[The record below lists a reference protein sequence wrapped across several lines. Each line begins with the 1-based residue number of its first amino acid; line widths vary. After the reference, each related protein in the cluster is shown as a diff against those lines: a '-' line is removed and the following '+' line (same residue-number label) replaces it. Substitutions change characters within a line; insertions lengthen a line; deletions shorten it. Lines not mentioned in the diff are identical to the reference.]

1 MTSIVKLWI
10 LVSAS
15 LVALF
20 VSILFSIT
28 LGPLSVSMT
37 DAWQVVAFKLG
48 LSSSPEGVTLL
59 EQNAI
64 WELRMPRALLAA
76 VAGAAL
82 AICGA
87 VLQSLLRNGLADP
100 YLLGISSGASAGAV
114 VVVLTASTAA
124 SFVMASGA
132 FAGALAAFSLVLLL
146 AWAAGNGNH
155 NIILAGVAIT
165 QLFSALTS
173 FLIMFS
179 ADANTTRGVLFWMLG
194 SSASSSWQTV
204 VLSAA
209 IFAVSFVVLF
219 CHSTAL
225 DAFTFGADSAASLGI
240 NVKRVRMVV
249 IGVASLLAATIVSSS
264 GAIGFVGLVLPH
276 AARLIV
282 GTGHRRVLPV
292 SAALGAILLVW
303 VDALGRTVAA
313 PVETP
318 VGVITA
324 LVGVPLFIGSVGQA
338 GEGES
343 YSCLT
348 IMMQLLS
355 GLRTRIGRCHSL
367 FPTCARAFLQLI
379 TCRSRPVQV
388 TRSE

>member
-1 MTSIVKLWI
+1 MTSTVKLWI

-37 DAWQVVAFKLG
+37 DAWRVVAFKLG
-48 LSSSPEGVTLL
+48 LSSTPEGVTLL

-76 VAGAAL
+76 VVGAAL

-194 SSASSSWQTV
+194 SLASSSWQTV
-204 VLSAA
+204 ALSAA

-292 SAALGAILLVW
+292 SAALGALLLVW

-313 PVETP
+313 PVEIP

-324 LVGVPLFIGSVGQA
+324 LVGGPLFI
-338 GEGES
+338 
-343 YSCLT
+343 T
-348 IMMQLLS
+348 LLVKQ
-355 GLRTRIGRCHSL
+355 GRGRRTH
-367 FPTCARAFLQLI
+367 
-379 TCRSRPVQV
+379 V
-388 TRSE
+388 

>member
-1 MTSIVKLWI
+1 
-10 LVSAS
+10 
-15 LVALF
+15 
-20 VSILFSIT
+20 
-28 LGPLSVSMT
+28 MT
-37 DAWQVVAFKLG
+37 DAWRVVAFKLG
-48 LSSSPEGVTLL
+48 LSSTLEGVTLL

-132 FAGALAAFSLVLLL
+132 LVGALAAFSLVLLL

-194 SSASSSWQTV
+194 SLASSSWQTV
-204 VLSAA
+204 ALSAA

-276 AARLIV
+276 AARLMV

-303 VDALGRTVAA
+303 VDALGRTVAV
-313 PVETP
+313 PVEIP

-324 LVGVPLFIGSVGQA
+324 LVGVPLFIALLIKQGRGS
-338 GEGES
+338 
-343 YSCLT
+343 
-348 IMMQLLS
+348 
-355 GLRTRIGRCHSL
+355 RTH
-367 FPTCARAFLQLI
+367 
-379 TCRSRPVQV
+379 V
-388 TRSE
+388 

>member
-1 MTSIVKLWI
+1 MTSTVKLWI

-28 LGPLSVSMT
+28 LGPLSGSMT
-37 DAWQVVAFKLG
+37 DAWRVVAFKLG
-48 LSSSPEGVTLL
+48 LSSTLEGVTLL

-64 WELRMPRALLAA
+64 WELRMPSALLAA

-194 SSASSSWQTV
+194 SLASSSWQTV
-204 VLSAA
+204 ALSAA

-313 PVETP
+313 PVEIP

-324 LVGVPLFIGSVGQA
+324 LVGVPLFI
-338 GEGES
+338 
-343 YSCLT
+343 T
-348 IMMQLLS
+348 LLVKQ
-355 GLRTRIGRCHSL
+355 GRGRRTH
-367 FPTCARAFLQLI
+367 
-379 TCRSRPVQV
+379 V
-388 TRSE
+388 

>member
-1 MTSIVKLWI
+1 MTSTVKLWI

-20 VSILFSIT
+20 VSILLSIT
-28 LGPLSVSMT
+28 LGPLSGSMT
-37 DAWQVVAFKLG
+37 DAWRVVAFKLG
-48 LSSSPEGVTLL
+48 LSSTPEGVTLL

-194 SSASSSWQTV
+194 SLASSSWQTV
-204 VLSAA
+204 ALSAA

-313 PVETP
+313 PVEIP

-324 LVGVPLFIGSVGQA
+324 LVGVPLFI
-338 GEGES
+338 
-343 YSCLT
+343 T
-348 IMMQLLS
+348 LLVKQ
-355 GLRTRIGRCHSL
+355 GRGRRTH
-367 FPTCARAFLQLI
+367 
-379 TCRSRPVQV
+379 V
-388 TRSE
+388 

>member
-1 MTSIVKLWI
+1 MTSTVKLWV
-10 LVSAS
+10 LVGAS

-28 LGPLSVSMT
+28 LGPLDVSMT
-37 DAWQVVAFKLG
+37 DAWRVVAFKLG
-48 LSSSPEGVTLL
+48 LSSTPEGVTLL

-82 AICGA
+82 SICGA

-132 FAGALAAFSLVLLL
+132 FVGALAAFSLVLLL

-194 SSASSSWQTV
+194 SLASSSWQTV
-204 VLSAA
+204 ALSAA

-282 GTGHRRVLPV
+282 GTGHHRVLPV

-313 PVETP
+313 PVEIP

-324 LVGVPLFIGSVGQA
+324 LVGVPLFIALLVKQGRGS
-338 GEGES
+338 
-343 YSCLT
+343 
-348 IMMQLLS
+348 
-355 GLRTRIGRCHSL
+355 RTH
-367 FPTCARAFLQLI
+367 
-379 TCRSRPVQV
+379 V
-388 TRSE
+388 

>member
-1 MTSIVKLWI
+1 
-10 LVSAS
+10 
-15 LVALF
+15 
-20 VSILFSIT
+20 
-28 LGPLSVSMT
+28 MT
-37 DAWQVVAFKLG
+37 DAWRVVAFKLG

-146 AWAAGNGNH
+146 AWAAGNSNH
-155 NIILAGVAIT
+155 GIILAGVAIT

-194 SSASSSWQTV
+194 SLASSSWQTV
-204 VLSAA
+204 ALSAA

-240 NVKRVRMVV
+240 DVKRVRMVV

-313 PVETP
+313 PVEIP

-324 LVGVPLFIGSVGQA
+324 LVGVPLFIALLVKQGRGS
-338 GEGES
+338 
-343 YSCLT
+343 
-348 IMMQLLS
+348 
-355 GLRTRIGRCHSL
+355 RTH
-367 FPTCARAFLQLI
+367 
-379 TCRSRPVQV
+379 V
-388 TRSE
+388 

>member
-1 MTSIVKLWI
+1 MTSTVKLWI

-37 DAWQVVAFKLG
+37 DAWRVVAFKLG
-48 LSSSPEGVTLL
+48 LSSTPEGVTLL

-76 VAGAAL
+76 VVGAAL

-194 SSASSSWQTV
+194 SLASSSWQTV
-204 VLSAA
+204 ALSAA

-313 PVETP
+313 PVEIP

-324 LVGVPLFIGSVGQA
+324 LVGGPLFI
-338 GEGES
+338 
-343 YSCLT
+343 T
-348 IMMQLLS
+348 LLVKQ
-355 GLRTRIGRCHSL
+355 GRGRRTH
-367 FPTCARAFLQLI
+367 
-379 TCRSRPVQV
+379 V
-388 TRSE
+388 

>member
-1 MTSIVKLWI
+1 MTSTVKLWI

-37 DAWQVVAFKLG
+37 DAWRVVAFKLG
-48 LSSSPEGVTLL
+48 LSSTPEGVTLL

-82 AICGA
+82 SICGA

-124 SFVMASGA
+124 SFVMAPGA
-132 FAGALAAFSLVLLL
+132 FAGALAAFSLLLLL

-194 SSASSSWQTV
+194 SLASSSWQTV
-204 VLSAA
+204 ALSTA

-313 PVETP
+313 PVEIP

-324 LVGVPLFIGSVGQA
+324 LVGVPLFIALLVKQGRGS
-338 GEGES
+338 
-343 YSCLT
+343 
-348 IMMQLLS
+348 
-355 GLRTRIGRCHSL
+355 RTH
-367 FPTCARAFLQLI
+367 
-379 TCRSRPVQV
+379 V
-388 TRSE
+388 

>member
-1 MTSIVKLWI
+1 
-10 LVSAS
+10 
-15 LVALF
+15 
-20 VSILFSIT
+20 
-28 LGPLSVSMT
+28 MT
-37 DAWQVVAFKLG
+37 DAWRVVAFKLG
-48 LSSSPEGVTLL
+48 LSSTPEGVTLL

-82 AICGA
+82 SICGA

-132 FAGALAAFSLVLLL
+132 LVGALAAFSLVLLL

-173 FLIMFS
+173 FLIMLS

-194 SSASSSWQTV
+194 SLASSSWQTV
-204 VLSAA
+204 ALSAS

-313 PVETP
+313 PVEIP

-324 LVGVPLFIGSVGQA
+324 LVGVPLFIALLVKQGRGS
-338 GEGES
+338 
-343 YSCLT
+343 
-348 IMMQLLS
+348 
-355 GLRTRIGRCHSL
+355 RTH
-367 FPTCARAFLQLI
+367 
-379 TCRSRPVQV
+379 V
-388 TRSE
+388 

>member
-1 MTSIVKLWI
+1 MTSTVKLWI

-15 LVALF
+15 LVALV

-28 LGPLSVSMT
+28 LGPLSVSMS
-37 DAWQVVAFKLG
+37 DAWRVVAFKLG
-48 LSSSPEGVTLL
+48 LSSTPEGVTLL

-124 SFVMASGA
+124 SFVMATGA

-194 SSASSSWQTV
+194 SLASSSWQTV
-204 VLSAA
+204 ALSAA

-240 NVKRVRMVV
+240 DVKRVRMVV
-249 IGVASLLAATIVSSS
+249 ISVASLLAATIVSSS

-313 PVETP
+313 PVEIP

-324 LVGVPLFIGSVGQA
+324 LVGVPLFIALLVKQGRGS
-338 GEGES
+338 
-343 YSCLT
+343 
-348 IMMQLLS
+348 
-355 GLRTRIGRCHSL
+355 RTH
-367 FPTCARAFLQLI
+367 
-379 TCRSRPVQV
+379 V
-388 TRSE
+388 

>member
-1 MTSIVKLWI
+1 MTSTVKLWI

-15 LVALF
+15 LVALV

-28 LGPLSVSMT
+28 LGPLSVSMS
-37 DAWQVVAFKLG
+37 DAWRVVAFKLG
-48 LSSSPEGVTLL
+48 LSSTPEGVTLL

-124 SFVMASGA
+124 SFVMATGA

-194 SSASSSWQTV
+194 SLASSSWQTIA
-204 VLSAA
+204 LSAA

-240 NVKRVRMVV
+240 DVKRVRMVV
-249 IGVASLLAATIVSSS
+249 ISVASLLAATIVSSS

-313 PVETP
+313 PVEIP

-324 LVGVPLFIGSVGQA
+324 LVGVPLFIALLVKQGRGS
-338 GEGES
+338 
-343 YSCLT
+343 
-348 IMMQLLS
+348 
-355 GLRTRIGRCHSL
+355 RTH
-367 FPTCARAFLQLI
+367 
-379 TCRSRPVQV
+379 V
-388 TRSE
+388 

>member
-1 MTSIVKLWI
+1 MTSTVKLWI

-28 LGPLSVSMT
+28 LGPLSGSMT
-37 DAWQVVAFKLG
+37 DAWRVVAFKLG
-48 LSSSPEGVTLL
+48 LSSTPEGVTLL

-173 FLIMFS
+173 FLSMFS

-194 SSASSSWQTV
+194 SVASSSWQTV
-204 VLSAA
+204 ALSAA

-276 AARLIV
+276 AARLMV

-303 VDALGRTVAA
+303 VDALGRTVAV
-313 PVETP
+313 PVEIP

-324 LVGVPLFIGSVGQA
+324 LVGVPLFIALLIKQGRGS
-338 GEGES
+338 
-343 YSCLT
+343 
-348 IMMQLLS
+348 
-355 GLRTRIGRCHSL
+355 RTH
-367 FPTCARAFLQLI
+367 
-379 TCRSRPVQV
+379 V
-388 TRSE
+388 

>member
-1 MTSIVKLWI
+1 M
-10 LVSAS
+10 
-15 LVALF
+15 
-20 VSILFSIT
+20 
-28 LGPLSVSMT
+28 
-37 DAWQVVAFKLG
+37 
-48 LSSSPEGVTLL
+48 
-59 EQNAI
+59 
-64 WELRMPRALLAA
+64 
-76 VAGAAL
+76 
-82 AICGA
+82 
-87 VLQSLLRNGLADP
+87 
-100 YLLGISSGASAGAV
+100 
-114 VVVLTASTAA
+114 VVLTASTAA

-132 FAGALAAFSLVLLL
+132 LVGALAAFSLVLLL

-194 SSASSSWQTV
+194 SLASSSWQTV
-204 VLSAA
+204 ALSAA

-276 AARLIV
+276 AARLMV

-303 VDALGRTVAA
+303 VDALGRTVAV
-313 PVETP
+313 PVEIP

-324 LVGVPLFIGSVGQA
+324 LVGVPLFIALLIKQGRGS
-338 GEGES
+338 
-343 YSCLT
+343 
-348 IMMQLLS
+348 
-355 GLRTRIGRCHSL
+355 RTH
-367 FPTCARAFLQLI
+367 
-379 TCRSRPVQV
+379 V
-388 TRSE
+388 

>member
-1 MTSIVKLWI
+1 MTSTVKLWI

-37 DAWQVVAFKLG
+37 DAWRVVAFKLG
-48 LSSSPEGVTLL
+48 LSSTPEGVTLL

-64 WELRMPRALLAA
+64 LELRMPRALLAA
-76 VAGAAL
+76 VVGAAL

-194 SSASSSWQTV
+194 SLASSSWQTV
-204 VLSAA
+204 ALSAA

-313 PVETP
+313 PVEIP

-324 LVGVPLFIGSVGQA
+324 LVGGPLFI
-338 GEGES
+338 
-343 YSCLT
+343 T
-348 IMMQLLS
+348 LLVKQ
-355 GLRTRIGRCHSL
+355 GRGRRTH
-367 FPTCARAFLQLI
+367 
-379 TCRSRPVQV
+379 V
-388 TRSE
+388 

>member
-1 MTSIVKLWI
+1 MTSTVKLWI

-28 LGPLSVSMT
+28 LGPLSGSMT
-37 DAWQVVAFKLG
+37 DAWRVVAFKLG
-48 LSSSPEGVTLL
+48 LSSTPEGVTLL

-194 SSASSSWQTV
+194 SLASSSWQTV
-204 VLSAA
+204 ALSAA

-303 VDALGRTVAA
+303 VDALGRMVAA
-313 PVETP
+313 PVEIP

-324 LVGVPLFIGSVGQA
+324 LVGVPLFI
-338 GEGES
+338 
-343 YSCLT
+343 T
-348 IMMQLLS
+348 LLVKQ
-355 GLRTRIGRCHSL
+355 GRGRRTH
-367 FPTCARAFLQLI
+367 
-379 TCRSRPVQV
+379 V
-388 TRSE
+388 

>member
-1 MTSIVKLWI
+1 VTSTVKLWI

-37 DAWQVVAFKLG
+37 DAWRVVAFKLG
-48 LSSSPEGVTLL
+48 LSSTPEGVTLL

-76 VAGAAL
+76 VVGAAL

-194 SSASSSWQTV
+194 SLASSSWQTV
-204 VLSAA
+204 ALSAA

-313 PVETP
+313 PVEIP

-324 LVGVPLFIGSVGQA
+324 LVGGPLFI
-338 GEGES
+338 
-343 YSCLT
+343 T
-348 IMMQLLS
+348 LLVKQ
-355 GLRTRIGRCHSL
+355 GRGRRTH
-367 FPTCARAFLQLI
+367 
-379 TCRSRPVQV
+379 V
-388 TRSE
+388 

>member
-1 MTSIVKLWI
+1 MTSTVKLWI

-28 LGPLSVSMT
+28 LGPLSGSMT
-37 DAWQVVAFKLG
+37 DAWRVVAFKLG
-48 LSSSPEGVTLL
+48 LSSTPEGVTLL

-76 VAGAAL
+76 VVGAAL

-194 SSASSSWQTV
+194 SLASSSWQTV
-204 VLSAA
+204 ALSAA

-313 PVETP
+313 PVEIP

-324 LVGVPLFIGSVGQA
+324 LVGVPLFI
-338 GEGES
+338 
-343 YSCLT
+343 T
-348 IMMQLLS
+348 LLVKQ
-355 GLRTRIGRCHSL
+355 GRGRRTH
-367 FPTCARAFLQLI
+367 
-379 TCRSRPVQV
+379 V
-388 TRSE
+388 

>member
-1 MTSIVKLWI
+1 MTSTVKIWI

-20 VSILFSIT
+20 VSILLSIT

-37 DAWQVVAFKLG
+37 DAWRVVAFKLG
-48 LSSSPEGVTLL
+48 LSSTPEGVTLL

-76 VAGAAL
+76 VVGAAL

-194 SSASSSWQTV
+194 SLASSSWQTV
-204 VLSAA
+204 ALSAA

-313 PVETP
+313 PVEIP

-324 LVGVPLFIGSVGQA
+324 LVGVPLFI
-338 GEGES
+338 
-343 YSCLT
+343 T
-348 IMMQLLS
+348 LLVKQ
-355 GLRTRIGRCHSL
+355 GRGRRTH
-367 FPTCARAFLQLI
+367 
-379 TCRSRPVQV
+379 V
-388 TRSE
+388 

>member
-1 MTSIVKLWI
+1 MTSTVKLWI

-20 VSILFSIT
+20 VSVLFSIT

-37 DAWQVVAFKLG
+37 DAWRVVAFKLG
-48 LSSSPEGVTLL
+48 LSSTPEGVTLL

-82 AICGA
+82 SICGA

-194 SSASSSWQTV
+194 SLASSSWQTV
-204 VLSAA
+204 ALSAA

-303 VDALGRTVAA
+303 VDALGRTVAV
-313 PVETP
+313 PVEIP

-324 LVGVPLFIGSVGQA
+324 LVGVPLFIALLIKQGRGS
-338 GEGES
+338 
-343 YSCLT
+343 
-348 IMMQLLS
+348 
-355 GLRTRIGRCHSL
+355 RTH
-367 FPTCARAFLQLI
+367 
-379 TCRSRPVQV
+379 V
-388 TRSE
+388 